1 MTLAKGAVA
10 ELLEPGYVLGN
21 RYVVDSLIA
30 KGGMG
35 NVYLVKDAK
44 LNGKVWAVKEINRL
58 DNTEIFLEEARLLT
72 GLSHP
77 YIPKITDYFEPDA
90 EGRCYLVMEYISGM
104 TLQEQFERCSR
115 RMPME
120 KMIKYVQ
127 QLCDILMYLHAQP
140 KPIIFRDIKP
150 SNMMVDEHDNVQL
163 IDFGIAR
170 SYDQHK
176 FADTVQMGTIAFAAP
191 EQFENKQTDQ
201 RTDVYGVGALLFY
214 LLTAG
219 KYVFQH
225 SAAIESSLS
234 HVPASLVPL
243 VTKALESDPNRR
255 FQRMG
260 ELREQLRI
268 FAASTGIPTSEPAV
282 YQDLHVTRTLFI
294 NPSMQRNAAAET
306 QSRLAAPLP
315 AAPPVQ
321 TVATSA
327 AFSPGT
333 SYTTQAT
340 QSNPALIVYLL
351 DVSGSMGV
359 QQGNKRRIDLVRD
372 ALHTALRQMV
382 FRSTK
387 GSRISS
393 RYRVALIAY
402 SDEVYDLSGGIKKID
417 QLMNTGELPVLQT
430 YRFTDTAKA
439 FLYAEQLL
447 KAELPHMQ
455 DCPAPLVCHMTD
467 GVYTGE
473 DPQPIVERIRAM
485 AVKDGTVLVENIFIS
500 DEVLED
506 EVTQPKR
513 WPGVRCN
520 TPMRDDYGRKLC
532 FMSSPIP
539 ESYREMMLEANYRLE
554 QGSLM
559 MFPGTNPEL
568 VSLGFQ
574 MSAATPIR

>member
-1 MTLAKGAVA
+1 M
-10 ELLEPGYVLGN
+10 LEPGFVLGN
-21 RYVVDSLIA
+21 RYEVDSLIA

-44 LNGKVWAVKEINRL
+44 LNGKMWAVKEINRL
-58 DNTEIFLEEARLLT
+58 DNTATFLEEARLLT

-104 TLQEQFERCSR
+104 TLQERFESCSR
-115 RMPME
+115 QMPLE
-120 KMIKYVQ
+120 KIIKYVQ
-127 QLCDILMYLHAQP
+127 QLCDILMYLHAQA

-150 SNMMVDEHDNVQL
+150 SNMMVDVHDNVQL

-170 SYDQHK
+170 SYDQGK

-191 EQFENKQTDQ
+191 EQFEQKQTDQ

-214 LLTAG
+214 LLTEG

-225 SAAIESSLS
+225 YTAVGAALS
-234 HVPASLVPL
+234 HLPESLQQV
-243 VTKALESDPNRR
+243 VSKALEQDPNRR

-260 ELREQLRI
+260 ELREQLRS
-268 FAASTGIPTSEPAV
+268 FAANTGLPGSEPVV
-282 YQDLHVTRTLFI
+282 YPNLQVTRTLFI
-294 NPSMQRNAAAET
+294 NPMMQRNAMSATKIEPAVIQPAQPEPFVQPSVPET
-306 QSRLAAPLP
+306 QAKLAPAIAASGAP
-315 AAPPVQ
+315 
-321 TVATSA
+321 
-327 AFSPGT
+327 
-333 SYTTQAT
+333 YTTQAT

-351 DVSGSMGV
+351 DASGSMGIL
-359 QQGNKRRIDLVRD
+359 QGNKRRIDIVRD
-372 ALHTALRQMV
+372 ALHSALRQMV

-393 RYRVALIAY
+393 RYRIALLAY
-402 SDEVYDLSGGIKKID
+402 SDEVYDLSGGVKKID
-417 QLMNTGELPVLQT
+417 QLMNTGELPVLET

-439 FLYAEQLL
+439 FLYAEKLL
-447 KAELPHMQ
+447 KAELPNMQ

-485 AVKDGTVLVENIFIS
+485 TVKDGSVLVENIFIS
-500 DEVLED
+500 DEVLEQA
-506 EVTQPKR
+506 VTQPKR
-513 WPGVRCN
+513 WPGVGMH
-520 TPMRDDYGRKLC
+520 TPMLDEYGSKLRR
-532 FMSSPIP
+532 MSSPIP

-554 QGSLM
+554 PGSLM
-559 MFPGTNPEL
+559 MFPGTHPEL